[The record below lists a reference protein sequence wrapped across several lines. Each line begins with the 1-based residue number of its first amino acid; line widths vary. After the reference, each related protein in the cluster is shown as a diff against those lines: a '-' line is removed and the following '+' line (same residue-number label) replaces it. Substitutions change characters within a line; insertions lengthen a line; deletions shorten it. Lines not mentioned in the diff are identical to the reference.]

1 MECICVDLLS
11 LIRKRNELNE
21 PSAKIIFKQII
32 EGSKYIHIKK
42 NNL

>member
-1 MECICVDLLS
+1 MEYIYVDLLS
-11 LIRKRNELNE
+11 LIRKRNKLNE

-32 EGSKYIHIKK
+32 EDQNIFIKK

>member
-1 MECICVDLLS
+1 MEYIYGDLLS

-32 EGSKYIHIKK
+32 EGSKYIHKK
-42 NNL
+42 K